1 MFLERERERNSAGVR
16 ARLLHSFTAR
26 DIKMVY
32 LGVHLCPSL
41 SLSYFCVRSTASMFQ
56 HFLYRKFQCCLMTKQ
71 IWIGEISKGMFW
83 SLSQLCNHWKF
94 SKWRSSGLLG
104 QQWIWSGQRLGG
116 FTPRR
121 TCPKGWQVRFPYQP
135 DNLRNTEKPY
145 FKNWGEKIYIVARDP
160 MLLRP
165 PLFKFAIVESW
176 IAFAC
181 IVALNMN
188 IRYLI
193 FATWWLSVG
202 WQGSFTFHAVPHT
215 LVAPTYLPATLC
227 WARQVMM
234 MYNIFCI
241 MWLTIRFVLQ
251 YWPS

>member
-1 MFLERERERNSAGVR
+1 VDCWGNNEYGQAKDWEDLLQEELVQKGGKWDSPTNQTILE
-16 ARLLHSFTAR
+16 
-26 DIKMVY
+26 
-32 LGVHLCPSL
+32 
-41 SLSYFCVRSTASMFQ
+41 
-56 HFLYRKFQCCLMTKQ
+56 
-71 IWIGEISKGMFW
+71 
-83 SLSQLCNHWKF
+83 
-94 SKWRSSGLLG
+94 
-104 QQWIWSGQRLGG
+104 
-116 FTPRR
+116 TPRNH
-121 TCPKGWQVRFPYQP
+121 TS
-135 DNLRNTEKPY
+135 
-145 FKNWGEKIYIVARDP
+145 KNWGEKIYIVARDP

-241 MWLTIRFVLQ
+241 LWSTIRFVQQ